1 MHVLCMY
8 NMIYYVTIYIYVDAY
23 AHTHIIHC
31 HNVILSG
38 LIFAE
43 AATSSCM
50 VIPFRSFRQAAAFAA
65 ASRWNARN
73 RLQVAEEEAPGRLK
87 VWNLHND
94 DDLLRGG
101 LPYLI
106 YKQVYIT
113 LSFAV
118 SQHKSSWCLWY
129 PALAWSLPS
138 HLRSP
143 AACRISPKFSTCDKQ
158 QTCCHWYW
166 VWRFCIASARAF
178 FRPSTQKSLHWECLL
193 WSAQST
199 KMCQWWQHGKYS
211 TSHPRH

>member
-1 MHVLCMY
+1 MC
-8 NMIYYVTIYIYVDAY
+8 VDAY

-43 AATSSCM
+43 PARGSCM

-73 RLQVAEEEAPGRLK
+73 RLQVAEEEAPGRLG

-118 SQHKSSWCLWY
+118 SQHKKLLMSLVSGFGLK
-129 PALAWSLPS
+129 PA
-138 HLRSP
+138 
-143 AACRISPKFSTCDKQ
+143 ITSTI
-158 QTCCHWYW
+158 TC
-166 VWRFCIASARAF
+166 S
-178 FRPSTQKSLHWECLL
+178 
-193 WSAQST
+193 
-199 KMCQWWQHGKYS
+199 M
-211 TSHPRH
+211 